1 MTQSKIVPENVYL
14 IISEHVYPIDKE
26 VVKIGRLLD
35 NDVVVQNNL
44 VSRNHAEI
52 RYENEKFVLYDMG
65 SSSGTFLNNK
75 KIEKNVIYSG
85 DMILCANTP
94 MIFIVES
101 SSLESSADDRTE
113 DISRI

>member
-1 MTQSKIVPENVYL
+1 MTQSKEIPKNVYL

-35 NDVVVQNNL
+35 NDVVITDNL
-44 VSRNHAEI
+44 VSRHHAEV
-52 RYENEKFVLYDMG
+52 RYEDEKFMLYDLG
-65 SSSGTFLNNK
+65 STSGTFLNNAR
-75 KIEKNVIYSG
+75 IEKNEIFSG
-85 DMILCANTP
+85 DMIQCANTP

-101 SSLESSADDRTE
+101 GSLESGADNRTE